1 MTDSH
6 IMVIH
11 TWVLADTLLKTNEVS
26 LSLQMKQ
33 RTIFI
38 DKDKIWAL
46 SSENLNF
53 GEYVY
58 TTMSL
63 TASQYLETCDKVGYD
78 INVIFQY
85 GKLSIFGRSA

>member
-11 TWVLADTLLKTNEVS
+11 SWVLADTLLKTNEVS

-33 RTIFI
+33 MTIFI
-38 DKDKIWAL
+38 TKDRTWAL
-46 SSENLNF
+46 RSENLNF
-53 GEYVY
+53 EEYVY

-63 TASQYLETCDKVGYD
+63 TVAQYLKTYKISDD
-78 INVIFQY
+78 INECDFLI
-85 GKLSIFGRSA
+85 G